1 MTALIKLPNLQIFSV
16 KLAVAALLLMLA
28 ACAARNPAPVSD
40 ARPPLDMKTP
50 AAAPPGSAQS
60 PTTPPVMLAP
70 KPADQS
76 KVYIIQRGDTVFSI
90 AKQYGLDYRELA
102 AWNIIVNPTAIR
114 VGDTL
119 RLTRPDAG
127 SAVAIV
133 SDNINQSTPSSNSTM
148 PLIPGE
154 VTTTPLLVTP
164 PVAAEKP
171 LINSATLKV
180 EPKAS
185 KVPYSDQAY
194 AKVLADS
201 NASALSSAAIPSLN
215 FGAVVG
221 NLATPPISLIPS
233 LPPASQAA
241 VAVIP
246 VTANVSPQ
254 APISADSLVWAWPV
268 KGKVSTN
275 FTETTKGI
283 DIVGTRGKAIL
294 AAAAGKVIYS
304 EAGLRGYGRMIIIKH
319 NEQWLSAYAHNEKIL
334 VQKDQEIKQGQKI
347 AEMGSSDTD
356 TVKLHF
362 EIRKLGKPVDP
373 MKYLPAQ

>member
-1 MTALIKLPNLQIFSV
+1 MTAINKMPNLQIFSM
-16 KLAVAALLLMLA
+16 KLAAAALLLMLA
-28 ACAARNPAPVSD
+28 ACASRNPAPVSD

-50 AAAPPGSAQS
+50 AAPPGSAQS

-70 KPADQS
+70 KPADPS

-102 AWNIIVNPTAIR
+102 AWNNIVNPTAIR

-119 RLTRPDAG
+119 RLTRPDTG
-127 SAVAIV
+127 GAVAIV

-201 NASALSSAAIPSLN
+201 NASALSSTAIPSPN

-221 NLATPPISLIPS
+221 NLATPSISLIPP

-241 VAVIP
+241 VAVMPAI
-246 VTANVSPQ
+246 ANLSPQ
-254 APISADSLVWAWPV
+254 APIAADSLVWAWPV
-268 KGKVSTN
+268 KGKITTN

-319 NEQWLSAYAHNEKIL
+319 NEQWLSAYAHNDKIL